1 MLGNVKLNTI
11 KALISKALINSY
23 ISHDKFVSVNNVLR
37 EYNKME
43 DEVKTSWNC
52 RGIYYINMV
61 HISRETY
68 EISGIETAE
77 DNDGIL

>member
-23 ISHDKFVSVNNVLR
+23 ISHDELNNVLR
-37 EYNKME
+37 EYSKME

-61 HISRETY
+61 DISRETY